1 MLRHRLFYLLLA
13 TVLVLTL
20 VLAHRHQ
27 QVWDWSSG
35 QRNRLHQQSLQIL
48 SALHGPVEIRVFMPE
63 YPVQRAAI
71 RELLEKFRRA
81 HAALRYQFIDPAR
94 QPGLVR
100 ELGIASTP
108 LLLLQYG
115 GRERRLEQ
123 ITEQTLSNALAQL
136 SMTDAGWI
144 GVITGHGEARLHGKA
159 NFDLGDF
166 GRLLEEKGYRTVD
179 LELTATRQIPRN
191 LALLLLAA
199 PATGLSRTETGLLEE
214 YLEGGGN
221 LLWLADGE
229 IPPALAQALEI
240 RFLPGVVVD
249 AAAAD
254 LGIESPTV
262 AVARPAGDH
271 RLVRELK
278 APVLM
283 PRARALEHQ
292 GTAWKATTLL
302 HTGPRSWNET
312 GSLRG
317 VLERNPEQG
326 EKRGPLA
333 LALLLSRGEQQVAV
347 TGDADFLSNSYV
359 GNGANQAF
367 GLALVHWLGRNEHLV
382 EIPPSRVPDQ
392 QLHWQASTS
401 AAVAGLFLVALPA
414 LLTLAGILIPW
425 WRRRR

>member
-13 TVLVLTL
+13 TLLALTL

-27 QVWDWSSG
+27 LTWDWSSDK
-35 QRNRLHQQSLQIL
+35 RNQLHAQSLQIL
-48 SALHGPVEIRVFMPE
+48 STLQGPIEIQVFMPE

-71 RELLEKFRRA
+71 GELLEKFRRA
-81 HAALRYQFIDPAR
+81 HPAITYRFIDPAR
-94 QPGLVR
+94 HPEQVR
-100 ELGIASTP
+100 ALGIARTP
-108 LLLLQYG
+108 LLLLRYC

-123 ITEQTLSNALAQL
+123 ITEQSLSNALARL
-136 SMTDAGWI
+136 SMADTGWL
-144 GVITGHGEARLHGKA
+144 GVISGHGEARLHGRA

-166 GRLLEEKGYRTVD
+166 GRLLERKGYRVVD
-179 LELTATRQIPRN
+179 LELTATGQIPRN

-199 PATGLSRTETGLLEE
+199 PATALSPNETDLLVE

-221 LLWLADGE
+221 LLWLADGH
-229 IPPALAQALEI
+229 IPAPLAKSLEI

-262 AVARPAGDH
+262 AVARPASDH
-271 RLVRELK
+271 RLVRTLK

-283 PRARALEHQ
+283 PTARALEHR
-292 GTAWKATTLL
+292 GTAWEATPLL
-302 HTGPRSWNET
+302 HTSPRSWNET
-312 GSLRG
+312 GSLKG
-317 VLERNPEQG
+317 IVERNPEQG
-326 EKRGPLA
+326 EERGPLT
-333 LALLLSRGEQQVAV
+333 LALLLSRGTQQVV
-347 TGDADFLSNSYV
+347 ITGDADFLSNSYV

-382 EIPPSRVPDQ
+382 EIPPSRAADQ

-414 LLTLAGILIPW
+414 LLAMAGILIPW